1 MSDPCVDCGLPAAAN
16 DRCDDCGEEV
26 RQSPRW
32 RGPREPRASR
42 AVRPKTGTCVAC
54 DSDFLVPS
62 MGPVRTYCSP
72 RCRAWWNN
80 HPGVPT
86 PPLGRCARC
95 GELLNRLTQKYCTPR
110 CSEIARGVRR
120 AEPLP
125 SRTCAL
131 PECGTEFRPYRDA
144 QRCCSERHG
153 KTLCN
158 REGRASGR
166 YAPDAWS
173 DRRRDNYH
181 RRRALK
187 KGASTGRPVILA
199 EIADRDH
206 WKCGICRL
214 VVNPGMQWPHAKSPS
229 LDHVVP
235 LSQGGAHDPANVRL
249 AHLGCNT
256 ERGNR
261 GGGEQL
267 MLVG

>member
-1 MSDPCVDCGLPAAAN
+1 MSGCIDCGNPAEAQ
-16 DRCDDCGEEV
+16 DRCAECLEEV
-26 RQSPRW
+26 RESPNW
-32 RGPREPRASR
+32 RGSVPPAPILRF
-42 AVRPKTGTCVAC
+42 GTCVAC
-54 DSDFLVPS
+54 RGTVPIGRR
-62 MGPVRTYCSP
+62 GPTRRYCSP

-86 PPLGRCARC
+86 PPLGQCARC
-95 GELLNRLTQKYCTPR
+95 SKPLTRLSQKYCSLR
-110 CSEIARGVRR
+110 CSEIARGVRL
-120 AEPLP
+120 AEPIP
-125 SRTCAL
+125 ARNCAL
-131 PECGTEFRPYRDA
+131 PECGAEFRPHRDA

-166 YAPDAWS
+166 YAPEPWN
-173 DRRRDNYH
+173 DRRRNNYH

-187 KGASTGRPVILA
+187 KGASTGQPVILTAIA
-199 EIADRDH
+199 ERDR
-206 WKCGICRL
+206 WKCGVCLRR
-214 VVNPGMQWPHAKSPS
+214 VNRNLQWPHAKSPS
-229 LDHVVP
+229 LDHIVP
-235 LSQGGAHDPANVRL
+235 LSQRGAHDPANVRL